1 MRLPQQMSPARSG
14 QGRRHAY
21 VRGEVG
27 AQGVDTFEHNMLQ
40 CATGRARGSPG
51 GPRGRTTASAAPP
64 SAPGWPPLARA
75 ARLCLARRATARTSC
90 LSQRGPGCRGCR
102 GAEASAPR
110 AASSARNMDVCWSR
124 SAAHAY
130 TWTRNAA
137 WPLPNNRLQRPSAK
151 SKPHL
156 LAPRRCIESL
166 RRNAHQEYPGVGLG
180 LGRIMVVN
188 TRRARSGGARAH
200 VQRGL
205 QLGRMQQ
212 PRGGRRVARAR
223 RQRVQRGRAPARVA
237 RAPHPVCKRV
247 CAPRRRSIR
256 AGSVCL
262 PGHRPGQEADSY
274 TLPRQPTQNITPW
287 HMRVIPRLH
296 TRH

>member
-1 MRLPQQMSPARSG
+1 MCDRTCTRQPWRPARKDHGLCS
-14 QGRRHAY
+14 AP
-21 VRGEVG
+21 
-27 AQGVDTFEHNMLQ
+27 L
-40 CATGRARGSPG
+40 CARVAPA
-51 GPRGRTTASAAPP
+51 GPRGAPVLGEARDRAHELLVPARAGLPGLPRRGGQRAQGGEQRPQHGRLLVPLRSTCVHLDAQRSMAVTQQQAAAAEREVNTA
-64 SAPGWPPLARA
+64 LARA
-75 ARLCLARRATARTSC
+75 AQVHRGVPLQRTT
-90 LSQRGPGCRGCR
+90 G
-102 GAEASAPR
+102 APR
-110 AASSARNMDVCWSR
+110 CRF
-124 SAAHAY
+124 
-130 TWTRNAA
+130 
-137 WPLPNNRLQRPSAK
+137 RLRT
-151 SKPHL
+151 H
-156 LAPRRCIESL
+156 
-166 RRNAHQEYPGVGLG
+166 
-180 LGRIMVVN
+180 MVVH
-188 TRRARSGGARAH
+188 TRRARNGGARAH

-212 PRGGRRVARAR
+212 PRGGRCVARAR